1 MAQEEHAGSDE
12 AGSAPP
18 RKKNPIKQLFDS
30 GAAVGIILFLM
41 AVIAM
46 VWANSPWADSYF
58 HLWHLQFGIGIEGA
72 DLYLQKSLHH
82 WINDGLMA
90 IFFFVIGLEIK
101 RELIAGELSSVRKAM
116 LPAGAAL
123 GGMLFPALI
132 YFAFNSS
139 GLASNGW
146 GVPMATDIA
155 FSLGLLT
162 LVKSRVPVAVKV
174 FLAGLAI
181 VDDLGAVLVIAIF
194 YTSQISL
201 ISLGFAAAGIIIL
214 FIANRMGI
222 RNIGFYGVIGIGVIW
237 FSFLMSGVHATL
249 AGVVAAFTI
258 PSTVKVSEKNFLDRL
273 RDLGKE
279 MELSSPQ
286 KGQPLITHHQL
297 LVLDRV
303 KKLGKDADTPLQ
315 RLEHKMNPFVNYFVM
330 PVFAL
335 ANAGVALPPDLV
347 SILFHPVS
355 LGCML
360 GLLIGK
366 FIGISGISRILVK
379 AGFASLPRGT
389 AWSHIYGAALMA
401 GIGFTMSLFITNLAF
416 TPDHLANPE
425 LIAKGEEFETYAK
438 VGVLT
443 GSLISLTIGLLLLRF
458 GTPDPDPEEGAEEEH

>member
-1 MAQEEHAGSDE
+1 
-12 AGSAPP
+12 
-18 RKKNPIKQLFDS
+18 
-30 GAAVGIILFLM
+30 
-41 AVIAM
+41 
-46 VWANSPWADSYF
+46 
-58 HLWHLQFGIGIEGA
+58 
-72 DLYLQKSLHH
+72 
-82 WINDGLMA
+82 MA

-123 GGMLFPALI
+123 GGMVVPALI
-132 YFAFNSS
+132 YFAFNPS

-194 YTSQISL
+194 YTSKISFL
-201 ISLGFAAAGIIIL
+201 SLGFAGLGLVIL
-214 FIANRMGI
+214 FIANRMGV
-222 RNIGFYGVIGIGVIW
+222 RNVVFYGIIGIGVIW

-258 PSTVKVSEKNFLDRL
+258 PSNVKLDERSFVTKL
-273 RDLGKE
+273 QNLGKE
-279 MELSSPQ
+279 METSAAH
-286 KGQPLITHHQL
+286 KGHPLITHHQL

-303 KKLGKDADTPLQ
+303 QKLGREADTPLQ
-315 RLEHKMNPFVNYFVM
+315 RLEHKLNPFVNYFVM

-335 ANAGVALPPDLV
+335 ANAGVALPENLV
-347 SILFHPVS
+347 AILFHPVS
-355 LGCML
+355 LGCMI
-360 GLLIGK
+360 GLLVGK
-366 FIGISGISRILVK
+366 FIGISGFSRLLVR
-379 AGFASLPRGT
+379 AGLASLPRGT

-416 TPDHLANPE
+416 VPDHLSNPD
-425 LIAKGEEFETYAK
+425 LIAKGEEFETFAK

-458 GTPDPDPEEGAEEEH
+458 GTPDPDPEELEEEH